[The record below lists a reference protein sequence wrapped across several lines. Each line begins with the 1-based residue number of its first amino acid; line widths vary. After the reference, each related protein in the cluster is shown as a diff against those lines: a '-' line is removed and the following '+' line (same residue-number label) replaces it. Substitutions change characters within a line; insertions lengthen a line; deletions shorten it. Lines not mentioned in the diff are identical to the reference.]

1 MTALMP
7 WLGLGLLLLAGL
19 GVVFTGI
26 PAAVVLLATAC
37 FGVAIGSV
45 SGDVPVQLLGV
56 LPERLI
62 NLLENDLLQ
71 AIPLYVLMGALIN
84 RLPLADALYRCCIAI
99 IPGPAAPVVSGF
111 VLGALLGPMNGS
123 VGASVLALSRV
134 AEPRL
139 AASGIALPRRAAIIT
154 VASTLGVVVPPSLVL
169 ILLGDAMLNAHTIA
183 VTATGREDRVINTQ
197 DVFHGALVPAGLY
210 LAACLLLGWW
220 FNRRREPGETTAP
233 SATPRPTVQ
242 QAVLAAVTVLA
253 ILILLGGVAAGYFY
267 AVEAAAMGGF
277 TLLIAGLV
285 SGRLPLAVLN
295 DVLRDV
301 LTLTGALFFLL
312 VAATTLTL
320 VLRILGTDQLVAA
333 WIAAIPGGTL
343 TATLIVLAA
352 IGLSALVLDAF
363 EIIFVVVPIVIPPL
377 LIRVADARWI
387 AVLVLLALQ
396 ASFLNPLIGYAVMM
410 TRTVLKQPIPFPALL
425 RSLLPYLF
433 AQAALLL
440 AVLLMP
446 QLTHVGETA
455 ADRSRKPPA
464 ISDRDLEKRFEQM
477 LPPIEPPPDIAA
489 WQITKRG
496 RHRASPAIVSRDFAS
511 ALRTITDHEGLEGV
525 FGDLPPQ
532 IFIVAEGVNGS
543 QHLLVIGILG
553 RFFGVDLIGRL
564 QTRVHDRLTERAQ
577 LHAIRDQAFQGLR
590 VAGSRNAPA
599 LRRWR
604 NRRRPAR
611 SLCNCSAAR
620 STWRG

>member
-1 MTALMP
+1 MP
-7 WLGLGLLLLAGL
+7 WLGLGLLMLVGL

-37 FGVAIGSV
+37 FGAAMGAL
-45 SGDVPVQLLGV
+45 SGGVPIQLLGA

-84 RLPLADALYRCCIAI
+84 RLPLADALYRCGLAI

-111 VLGALLGPMNGS
+111 VLGALIGPMNGS

-139 AASGIALPRRAAIIT
+139 AASGVPLPRRAAIIT

-197 DVFHGALVPAGLY
+197 DVFHGALAPAGLY
-210 LAACLLLGWW
+210 LASCLLLGWW
-220 FNRRREPGETTAP
+220 FNRRAKPGEAATAP
-233 SATPRPTVQ
+233 PRPTVR
-242 QAVLAAVTVLA
+242 QAILATVTVLA

-277 TLLIAGLV
+277 ILLLAGLV
-285 SGRLPLAVLN
+285 SGRLPLPVFKEVLCEA
-295 DVLRDV
+295 LA
-301 LTLTGALFFLL
+301 LTGALFFLL

-320 VLRILGTDQLVAA
+320 VLRILGTDQLVAG

-343 TATLIVLAA
+343 SATVIVLAG

-377 LIRVADARWI
+377 LIRVADARWV

-396 ASFLNPLIGYAVMM
+396 ASFINPLIGYAVMM
-410 TRTVLKQPIPFPALL
+410 TRTVLKQTIPFPALL

-440 AVLLMP
+440 AVLLIP
-446 QLTHVGETA
+446 QLTHVGEGA
-455 ADRSRKPPA
+455 SDESRKPPA
-464 ISDRDLEKRFEQM
+464 ISNQELEKRFEQM
-477 LPPIEPPPDIAA
+477 IQPAQPPPLDV
-489 WQITKRG
+489 TPG
-496 RHRASPAIVSRDFAS
+496 R
-511 ALRTITDHEGLEGV
+511 
-525 FGDLPPQ
+525 
-532 IFIVAEGVNGS
+532 
-543 QHLLVIGILG
+543 
-553 RFFGVDLIGRL
+553 
-564 QTRVHDRLTERAQ
+564 
-577 LHAIRDQAFQGLR
+577 
-590 VAGSRNAPA
+590 
-599 LRRWR
+599 
-604 NRRRPAR
+604 
-611 SLCNCSAAR
+611 
-620 STWRG
+620 

>member
-1 MTALMP
+1 MIAMMP

-37 FGVAIGSV
+37 FGVAIGSI

-62 NLLENDLLQ
+62 NLLETDLLQ

-84 RLPLADALYRCCIAI
+84 RLPIADALYRCCLAML
-99 IPGPAAPVVSGF
+99 PGPAGPAVSGF

-134 AEPRL
+134 VEPRL

-220 FNRRREPGETTAP
+220 FNRRREPGAAAP
-233 SATPRPTVQ
+233 SAAPRPTAQ

-277 TLLIAGLV
+277 TLLVAGLV
-285 SGRLPLAVLN
+285 GGRLPLAVLN

-343 TATLIVLAA
+343 AATLIVLAA

-425 RSLLPYLF
+425 RSLLPYLL

-446 QLTHVGETA
+446 QLTHIGETA

-477 LPPIEPPPDIAA
+477 LPPIEPPPDIEPG
-489 WQITKRG
+489 K
-496 RHRASPAIVSRDFAS
+496 
-511 ALRTITDHEGLEGV
+511 
-525 FGDLPPQ
+525 
-532 IFIVAEGVNGS
+532 
-543 QHLLVIGILG
+543 
-553 RFFGVDLIGRL
+553 
-564 QTRVHDRLTERAQ
+564 
-577 LHAIRDQAFQGLR
+577 
-590 VAGSRNAPA
+590 
-599 LRRWR
+599 
-604 NRRRPAR
+604 
-611 SLCNCSAAR
+611 
-620 STWRG
+620 

>member
-1 MTALMP
+1 MP
-7 WLGLGLLLLAGL
+7 WLGLGLLMLVGL

-37 FGVAIGSV
+37 FGAAMGAL
-45 SGDVPVQLLGV
+45 SGGVPIQLLGA

-84 RLPLADALYRCCIAI
+84 RLPLADALYRCGLAI

-111 VLGALLGPMNGS
+111 VLGALIGPMNGS

-139 AASGIALPRRAAIIT
+139 AASGVPLPRRAAIIT

-197 DVFHGALVPAGLY
+197 DVFHGALAPAGLY
-210 LAACLLLGWW
+210 LASCLLLGWW
-220 FNRRREPGETTAP
+220 FNRRAKPGEAETAP
-233 SATPRPTVQ
+233 PRPTVR
-242 QAVLAAVTVLA
+242 QAILATVTVLA

-277 TLLIAGLV
+277 ILLLAGLI
-285 SGRLPLAVLN
+285 SGRLPLPVLN
-295 DVLRDV
+295 EVLCEA
-301 LTLTGALFFLL
+301 LALTGALFFLL

-320 VLRILGTDQLVAA
+320 VLRILGTDQRVAG

-343 TATLIVLAA
+343 SATVIVLAG

-377 LIRVADARWI
+377 LIRVADARWV

-396 ASFLNPLIGYAVMM
+396 ASFINPLIGYAVMM
-410 TRTVLKQPIPFPALL
+410 TRTVLKQTIPFPALL

-440 AVLLMP
+440 AVLLIP
-446 QLTHVGETA
+446 QLTHVGEGA
-455 ADRSRKPPA
+455 SDESRKPPA
-464 ISDRDLEKRFEQM
+464 ISNQELEKRFEQM
-477 LPPIEPPPDIAA
+477 IQPAQPPPLDV
-489 WQITKRG
+489 TPG
-496 RHRASPAIVSRDFAS
+496 R
-511 ALRTITDHEGLEGV
+511 
-525 FGDLPPQ
+525 
-532 IFIVAEGVNGS
+532 
-543 QHLLVIGILG
+543 
-553 RFFGVDLIGRL
+553 
-564 QTRVHDRLTERAQ
+564 
-577 LHAIRDQAFQGLR
+577 
-590 VAGSRNAPA
+590 
-599 LRRWR
+599 
-604 NRRRPAR
+604 
-611 SLCNCSAAR
+611 
-620 STWRG
+620 

>member
-1 MTALMP
+1 MIMP
-7 WLGLGLLLLAGL
+7 WLGLGLLILVGL

-37 FGVAIGSV
+37 FGTAIGAL
-45 SGDVPVQLLGV
+45 SGGVPIQLLGA

-71 AIPLYVLMGALIN
+71 AIPLYVLIGALIN
-84 RLPLADALYRCCIAI
+84 RLPLADALYRCCLAI

-111 VLGALLGPMNGS
+111 VLGTLIGPMNGS

-139 AASGIALPRRAAIIT
+139 AALGVALPRRAAIIT

-197 DVFHGALVPAGLY
+197 DVFHGALAPAGLY

-220 FNRRREPGETTAP
+220 FNRRAKPGETSTP
-233 SATPRPTVQ
+233 KNVPRPTVHE
-242 QAVLAAVTVLA
+242 AVLATVTVLA

-277 TLLIAGLV
+277 ILLLAGLV
-285 SGRLPLAVLN
+285 SGRLPIPILN
-295 DVLRDV
+295 EVLREA
-301 LTLTGALFFLL
+301 LALTGALFFLL

-320 VLRILGTDQLVAA
+320 VLRILGTDQLVAG
-333 WIAAIPGGTL
+333 WIAAIPGGSL
-343 TATLIVLAA
+343 SATLIVLAG

-363 EIIFVVVPIVIPPL
+363 EIIFVVLPIVIPPL
-377 LIRVADARWI
+377 LIRVADARWV

-396 ASFLNPLIGYAVMM
+396 ASFINPLIGYAVMM
-410 TRTVLKQPIPFPALL
+410 TRTVLKQAIPFPTLL

-440 AVLLMP
+440 AVLLIP
-446 QLTHVGETA
+446 QLTHVGEGA
-455 ADRSRKPPA
+455 NDESRKPPA
-464 ISDRDLEKRFEQM
+464 ISNQELEKRFEQM
-477 LPPIEPPPDIAA
+477 IQPAQPPPLDV
-489 WQITKRG
+489 TPG
-496 RHRASPAIVSRDFAS
+496 R
-511 ALRTITDHEGLEGV
+511 
-525 FGDLPPQ
+525 
-532 IFIVAEGVNGS
+532 
-543 QHLLVIGILG
+543 
-553 RFFGVDLIGRL
+553 
-564 QTRVHDRLTERAQ
+564 
-577 LHAIRDQAFQGLR
+577 
-590 VAGSRNAPA
+590 
-599 LRRWR
+599 
-604 NRRRPAR
+604 
-611 SLCNCSAAR
+611 
-620 STWRG
+620 

>member
-1 MTALMP
+1 MTAMMP
-7 WLGLGLLLLAGL
+7 WLGLSLLLLAGL

-37 FGVAIGSV
+37 FGVAIGGI
-45 SGDVPVQLLGV
+45 GDAPVQLLGV

-84 RLPLADALYRCCIAI
+84 RLPLADALYRCCLAI

-183 VTATGREDRVINTQ
+183 VTMTGGDDRVINTQ

-220 FNRRREPGETTAP
+220 FNRRLAPGAV
-233 SATPRPTVQ
+233 PRPTVR

-277 TLLIAGLV
+277 TLLVAGLV
-285 SGRLPLAVLN
+285 SGRLPLAVLS
-295 DVLRDV
+295 DVLREV

-343 TATLIVLAA
+343 AATLIVLAA

-425 RSLLPYLF
+425 RSLLPYLL

-440 AVLLMP
+440 AVLVLP

-464 ISDRDLEKRFEQM
+464 ISDRDLEKRFEKM
-477 LPPIEPPPDIAA
+477 LPPIEPPADIAPG
-489 WQITKRG
+489 K
-496 RHRASPAIVSRDFAS
+496 
-511 ALRTITDHEGLEGV
+511 
-525 FGDLPPQ
+525 
-532 IFIVAEGVNGS
+532 
-543 QHLLVIGILG
+543 
-553 RFFGVDLIGRL
+553 
-564 QTRVHDRLTERAQ
+564 
-577 LHAIRDQAFQGLR
+577 
-590 VAGSRNAPA
+590 
-599 LRRWR
+599 
-604 NRRRPAR
+604 
-611 SLCNCSAAR
+611 
-620 STWRG
+620 